1 MEKPLWKTAQQ
12 LLKKVNIPTLW
23 PSSSTPSYLLKR
35 NKNMSSQ
42 KCLNKNIY
50 RRFSYSRQKL
60 GTTKMSTNRRMDKQ
74 IVVYLQDGRL
84 LSNQRCCRTHAHC
97 NSDRFQS
104 TSVWGKEA
112 SHRNVYPAWFHI
124 YKVLQ
129 QEKVIYG
136 GKKIMSMAVCSERR
150 ISGVW
155 QWSIP
160 WSSVG
165 KGCAFIRTYPTLT
178 CKIIVLYTNFTKN
191 KKRETY

>member
-1 MEKPLWKTAQQ
+1 
-12 LLKKVNIPTLW
+12 
-23 PSSSTPSYLLKR
+23 
-35 NKNMSSQ
+35 MSSQ

-129 QEKVIYG
+129 QEKVVNSAVWHIGKLLREYILSVLLITRRKCFFLFFFLSFILYLYEMMDVSWTYCDNYFLIYVNQA
-136 GKKIMSMAVCSERR
+136 IIAVLF
-150 ISGVW
+150 ILK
-155 QWSIP
+155 QWC
-160 WSSVG
+160 
-165 KGCAFIRTYPTLT
+165 KLYPPKT
-178 CKIIVLYTNFTKN
+178 
-191 KKRETY
+191 